1 MFGNDSSRSS
11 VWSNDIKSS
20 YESYIAQVSILLVR
34 NYLILL
40 NVVNV
45 IVTGVLQVPNIY
57 VLFIFRLFQGV
68 LVGNY
73 MTLITEY
80 IG

>member
-73 MTLITEY
+73 MTLIPEY